1 MKRGGP
7 IKRKRKPAGELRAE
21 AEVRAVVFARAG
33 YRCQLADQA
42 GAGSC
47 WGGLTYQ
54 HRRKASQG
62 GQYTVENG
70 AALCAHHNT
79 ELEANA
85 DLAQLGVQLGLVLL
99 AGDTLDWAWP

>member
-1 MKRGGP
+1 MKPGGR
-7 IKRKRKPAGELRAE
+7 IKRKRKSAAQLDAE
-21 AEVRAVVFARAG
+21 AAVRAVVFARAG
-33 YRCQLADQA
+33 HRCQLAAVA
-42 GAGSC
+42 GAGPC

-62 GQYTVENG
+62 GKYTVENG

-85 DLAQLGVQLGLVLL
+85 DLARLGVQLGLVVLRC
-99 AGDTLDWAWP
+99 

>member
-7 IKRKRKPAGELRAE
+7 IKRKRKPAGQLRDE

-33 YRCQLADQA
+33 WCCQLYRVA
-42 GAGSC
+42 GAGRC
-47 WGGLTYQ
+47 MGDLTYQ

-62 GQYTVENG
+62 GKYTVENG

-79 ELEANA
+79 ELEANP
-85 DLAQLGVQLGLVLL
+85 DLARLGVQLGLVLL
-99 AGDTLDWAWP
+99 RA